1 MRSRIIVHLTLLALP
16 LGLLAQKSVTDFSLK
31 NVVDGQTVDL
41 SAHKGNHAVVVV
53 FTSNYCP
60 YAKLYEERLI
70 ELHSTYRN
78 KNVRL
83 LLINPNHP
91 EASPEDTEA
100 KMAERA
106 KEKGFPFP
114 YLADKGQTAARMFNA
129 RKTPEAFV
137 LTPHSTGFHIV
148 YQGAI
153 DDNPQSS
160 GEVRDY
166 HLKDAID
173 LVLVGKRPAENFQ
186 RPTGCM
192 IRGN

>member
-1 MRSRIIVHLTLLALP
+1 MKSRILTYITLILLP
-16 LGLLAQKSVTDFSLK
+16 VGVMAQKSVSDFNLK
-31 NVVDGQTVDL
+31 NVVNGESISL
-41 SAHKGNHAVVVV
+41 SDHKNHDAVVVV

-70 ELHSTYRN
+70 ALHNSYQN
-78 KNVRL
+78 KNIQV

-91 EASPEDTEA
+91 DASPEDSES
-100 KMAERA
+100 KMVQRA
-106 KEKGFPFP
+106 KDNNYPFP
-114 YLADKGQTAARMFNA
+114 YLTDKEQKAVSMFGA

-137 LTPHSTGFHIV
+137 LTPHSAGFHIV

-160 GEVRDY
+160 GEVRNY
-166 HLKDAID
+166 HLKEALD
-173 LVLVGKRPAENFQ
+173 LVLADQRPSEDFQ

-192 IRGN
+192 IRSN